1 MICYIAMLYLLSGVC
16 HSTRSSNILS
26 VYKKIKYYFY
36 MRKMFLKYL
45 LLSRCMLPRFSD
57 EPSWMKKILQNALLK
72 NLARKTPSPTSNP
85 KLNYKYY

>member
-57 EPSWMKKILQNALLK
+57 EPSWMKKNSSECIAEKLSKK
-72 NLARKTPSPTSNP
+72 NTKSHF
-85 KLNYKYY
+85 